1 MTGDL
6 GQAALEY
13 AARGWLV
20 IPLNSPTARGC
31 SCRQADCAKPGK
43 HPRTAHGLKDASC
56 DPAIIHEWWTRWPD
70 ANIGIVTG
78 PESGILVLDV
88 DGRQGEESLIELARR
103 GWRLPDTF
111 TVRTGGGGQHNY
123 FRWPNGANVRNSQ
136 SRIAPGLDIRG
147 QGGYVVAPPSR
158 HASGSRYG
166 INETAI
172 PPAPPPEWL
181 LSPVQAP
188 QGAQARQSATAAG
201 PVIEHPNRTPHL
213 TSLAGTMNKRGMDP
227 TAIEAALLAENAAKC
242 SPPLPP
248 GKVQA
253 IARDIPARY
262 PNLTEQLVPHGGG
275 MNGYTLIPLGDLM
288 AQPDIPTEY
297 LLEGRLVAGTVSV
310 IVAKPKVGK
319 STLARNLALAVST
332 GSPFLGSDTLQGEV
346 IYLALEER
354 PEEIKADFLAMSATG
369 EEPIQIHAAAAP
381 EAAMPELVELVKS
394 RKPRLVVIDPLF
406 RLARIRDEKAYAETY
421 QALGA
426 LIDVARETGTHI
438 LLTHHSGKGLKSDAI
453 DAPLGST
460 ALGGIPATILVLKRT
475 EGYRT
480 LQTVQRIG
488 VELPETVLSFNS
500 DTRTLSLGTSK
511 VEVEQGDAEARI
523 LEFLAEAAEPRTQEQ
538 IREGVEGQ
546 TKVIR
551 AALTALTNA
560 SQVRRTGEGKRG
572 KPFFYESWFSGSE
585 YMQET
590 REPETESAAQT
601 AMNTGAILV
610 PKSDGRSMPV
620 PGTAE
625 DYLET
630 FDSSC
635 GGLLQ

>member
-1 MTGDL
+1 
-6 GQAALEY
+6 
-13 AARGWLV
+13 
-20 IPLNSPTARGC
+20 
-31 SCRQADCAKPGK
+31 
-43 HPRTAHGLKDASC
+43 
-56 DPAIIHEWWTRWPD
+56 
-70 ANIGIVTG
+70 
-78 PESGILVLDV
+78 
-88 DGRQGEESLIELARR
+88 
-103 GWRLPDTF
+103 
-111 TVRTGGGGQHNY
+111 
-123 FRWPNGANVRNSQ
+123 
-136 SRIAPGLDIRG
+136 
-147 QGGYVVAPPSR
+147 
-158 HASGSRYG
+158 
-166 INETAI
+166 
-172 PPAPPPEWL
+172 
-181 LSPVQAP
+181 
-188 QGAQARQSATAAG
+188 
-201 PVIEHPNRTPHL
+201 
-213 TSLAGTMNKRGMDP
+213 MDP

-253 IARDIPARY
+253 IARDISARY
-262 PNLTEQLVPHGGG
+262 PNSTEQLVRHGGS

-332 GSPFLGSDTLQGEV
+332 GSPFLGSDSLQGEV

-354 PEEIKADFLAMSATG
+354 PEEIKADFLAMGATG

-381 EAAMPELVELVKS
+381 AEAMPALVELVKN

-406 RLARIRDEKAYAETY
+406 RLARIRDENAYAETY

-438 LLTHHSGKGLKSDAI
+438 LLTHHAGKGKKSDAI

-460 ALGGIPATILVLKRT
+460 ALGGIPATILVLKLT

-480 LQTVQRIG
+480 LLTVQRIG
-488 VELPETVLSFNS
+488 ADLPETILSFNP

-511 VEVEQGDAEARI
+511 VEAEQGDVEARI
-523 LEFLAEAAEPRTQEQ
+523 LEFLADAAEPRTQEQ
-538 IREGVEGQ
+538 IRDGVQGQ

-551 AALTALTNA
+551 AALTALTKA
-560 SQVRRTGEGKRG
+560 GQVRRTGEGKRG
-572 KPFFYESWFSGSE
+572 KPFFYENRFSGSE
-585 YMQET
+585 YMT
-590 REPETESAAQT
+590 GTGEPETESAAQT
-601 AMNTGAILV
+601 AMKAGGILV
-610 PKSDGRSMPV
+610 PKSDGRSMAV
-620 PGTAE
+620 CGTNE

-630 FDSSC
+630 FDSDC